1 MVRIAGVPFE
11 DWEAEKLQDA
21 AFIAAARALEP
32 GYQIARLRILRG
44 LSQAQLAEMVGTR
57 QPSIA
62 RLENGNSVPSLSFL
76 QRLAAALGAKIEVRL
91 IPDEPGTT
99 GTQSGYAIAERRP
112 PGY

>member
-1 MVRIAGVPFE
+1 MARVAGVRFE

-21 AFIAAARALEP
+21 AFAAAARALEP

-91 IPDEPGTT
+91 IPDDLGKI
-99 GTQSGYAIAERRP
+99 GTQGGYSIAEPSP
-112 PGY
+112 PEY